1 VRPIVA
7 WVTAGFVAPGVSAGF
22 GSPGRRTCAR
32 DAPDEVA
39 VATGPAF
46 DDGAT
51 LDGGDAEAG
60 DAGAGGEVRVGP
72 AVASE
77 GGIAVPTTAA
87 GPEIASTSIGVGR
100 PAEQPARMAMKA
112 RTRRAD
118 RCSRRT
124 RATWR
129 RFTMRDGG
137 PRPRPSARADQPQSV
152 PCRQDRRGVLSPTTR
167 PGHAL
172 AATRRRVGDLPGA
185 RQLNGSG
192 TRDRS
197 GVRHVARDG
206 QVGRGAVV
214 A

>member
-32 DAPDEVA
+32 DVPDEVA
-39 VATGPAF
+39 VATGPAV

-51 LDGGDAEAG
+51 LEGGDAEAG

-87 GPEIASTSIGVGR
+87 GPEIASTSIGVGP
-100 PAEQPARMAMKA
+100 PAEQPARMAM
-112 RTRRAD
+112 TRKAD

-152 PCRQDRRGVLSPTTR
+152 HCRQDRRGVLSPTTQ

-172 AATRRRVGDLPGA
+172 VAIRRRVGDLAGA
-185 RQLNGSG
+185 RQLIDRR
-192 TRDRS
+192 TRDRG
-197 GVRHVARDG
+197 GVRQVARDG